1 MLGQVWSATLHGV
14 EGVPVRV
21 EAQVGTGI
29 PALFVVGLPRGA
41 VREGR
46 DRIQA
51 ALRAFGGG
59 FDGLKV
65 TINLAPA
72 DLVKEGSALD
82 LAMAVALLAGAGV
95 VPAESLEDTGFV
107 GELGLD
113 ARLHPVRGVLPL
125 AVGCARSGLR
135 RLVIPAENEAEAAAL
150 SGSLELVAARSLH
163 EVVAILRGEAPAAGR
178 GGWPRENGG
187 ARRGR
192 HLPPGVRPGHPGP
205 AGEPVVDLAGIRGQG
220 VPRRALEIAAA
231 GRHPILFVG
240 PPGAGKTLMARALPG
255 LLPRLEPDE
264 ALEVTAI
271 HSVAGL
277 LPPGQG
283 MLVRPP
289 FRAPHHG
296 ASQPALVGGGNPLR
310 PGEATLAHRG
320 VLFLDELA
328 HWSRPALE
336 ALREPLE
343 SGFVDVIRAGR
354 QARFPADFLLVGAM
368 NPCPCGNEGRDEVA
382 CQCDPALVSRYRAR
396 ISGPLLDRI
405 DLKLRV
411 RPTPPD
417 ALLAG
422 RGGEDSAAVRA
433 RVEAAR
439 ARGAANRSGAEVKS
453 MASATALRLLTR
465 VAEAGHLSSRGVV
478 RALRVARTV
487 ALLEGAE
494 TVGEDHVAEALH
506 FRAP

>member
-29 PALFVVGLPRGA
+29 PSLFVVGLPRGA

-59 FDGLKV
+59 FEGLKV

-95 VPAESLEDTGFV
+95 VEAESLEDTGFV

-125 AVGCARSGLR
+125 AVGCVRAGLR
-135 RLVIPAENEAEAAAL
+135 RLVIPEENEAEAAAL

-163 EVVAILRGEAPAAGR
+163 EVVAMLRGEVIPVGR
-178 GGWPRENGG
+178 RRGNGG
-187 ARRGR
+187 RVGGRLLPFGADRGAPDPR
-192 HLPPGVRPGHPGP
+192 
-205 AGEPVVDLAGIRGQG
+205 GESTVDLSRIRGQA

-231 GRHPILFVG
+231 GRHPILLVG

-255 LLPRLEPDE
+255 LLPPLGPDD

-277 LPPGQG
+277 LPPGRG
-283 MLVRPP
+283 MLVHPP

-296 ASQPALVGGGNPLR
+296 ASEAALVGGGSPLR
-310 PGEATLAHRG
+310 PGEITLAHRG

-328 HWSRPALE
+328 HWSRSALE

-354 QARFPADFLLVGAM
+354 QARFPADFLFVGAM

-382 CQCDPALVSRYRAR
+382 CRCDPALVARYRAR

-411 RPTPPD
+411 RPTPPET
-417 ALLAG
+417 LLA
-422 RGGEDSAAVRA
+422 RRSGEDSATVRA

-439 ARGAANRSGAEVKS
+439 AQGAGGRTGPEVEAMTS
-453 MASATALRLLTR
+453 PRALRILTDA
-465 VAEAGHLSSRGVV
+465 AETGHLSSRGVV

-487 ALLEGAE
+487 ALLDGKE

-506 FRAP
+506 FREP